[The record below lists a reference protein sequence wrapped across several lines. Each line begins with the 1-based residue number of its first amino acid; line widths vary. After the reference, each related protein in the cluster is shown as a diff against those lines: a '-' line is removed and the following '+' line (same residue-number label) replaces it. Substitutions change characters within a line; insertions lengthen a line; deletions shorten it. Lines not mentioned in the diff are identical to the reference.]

1 MNDIQTLAFELRL
14 DELRQHASEHH
25 DLAGCMLAACSA
37 HDPLAET
44 QLAVI
49 KFLIDSG
56 VSVNETDKNGVT
68 PLHRAVRFRSLEAVD
83 LLLVSGADVR
93 ATDRKSHSTAL
104 HRAVTNSGAPATAGK
119 MDIAAAIVRSLLS
132 HGADP
137 AAKNKKGKS
146 PTDYRMSDK
155 IASVF
160 NLPNQNGR

>member
-1 MNDIQTLAFELRL
+1 MNNIQTLAFELRL

-25 DLAGCMLAACSA
+25 DLSGCMLAACSA
-37 HDPLAET
+37 HDPSPET

-49 KFLIDSG
+49 RFLIESG

-68 PLHRAVRFRSLEAVD
+68 PLHRAVRFRSLQAVD
-83 LLLVSGADVR
+83 LLLDSGADVG

-104 HRAVTNSGAPATAGK
+104 HRAVTSSGAPATAGK
-119 MDIAAAIVRSLLS
+119 TDTAAAIIRSLLS

-146 PTDYRMSDK
+146 PTDYRMSDT
-155 IASVF
+155 IAAAF
-160 NLPNQNGR
+160 NLPNQVDR

>member
-14 DELRQHASEHH
+14 DELRQLASEHH

-37 HDPLAET
+37 HDPSPEK

-49 KFLIDSG
+49 KFLIGSG

-68 PLHRAVRFRSLEAVD
+68 PLHRAVRFRSLAAVD
-83 LLLVSGADVR
+83 LLLASSADVR
-93 ATDRKSHSTAL
+93 AVDRKSHSTAL

-119 MDIAAAIVRSLLS
+119 TDVAAAIVRSLLS

-155 IASVF
+155 IASEF
-160 NLPNQNGR
+160 NLPKRNGR